1 MPFDRAFRYGLGLQ
15 YDWSEDVTLGVAY
28 EFLDA
33 GSAEIA
39 KAGGRLTGTVHG
51 HYTTNYIHFV
61 AMNLVKKF

>member
-15 YDWSEDVTLGVAY
+15 YSWSEDVTVGVAY

-33 GSAEIA
+33 GSAEL
-39 KAGGRLTGTVHG
+39 KNSGSRLTGTIRG
-51 HYTTNYIHFV
+51 HYSTNYIHFV